1 MSCELPIIAT
11 NVGGFPLQIRDGI
24 NGFLVDY
31 GDIKTL
37 KEKILYLVENPDIR
51 KKIGE
56 LNRKEVIE
64 KYSWE
69 ETTKK
74 VLELYDEVVRNK
86 KINKKILFFIPN
98 LSGGGAERVMSYLL
112 KYFSN
117 KFKVISVFF
126 NNNHVYPMPHNCK
139 IYYLDNGLPK
149 SGIIKKLTRI
159 VRLKRIIRNELPDMA
174 LSFLANNYLIISTIF
189 PKRLNLKLIIAEHNT
204 ISYTLRFSK
213 FRIVKK
219 IISKILYRKADTIVA
234 VSKGV
239 KEDLIKTL
247 KLSQEKVKV
256 IYNPLDI
263 DKIKEMAKE
272 EINHPWLVNKEYPVI
287 INVGRLIYQKGQD
300 ILLKAFKIVNE
311 KIESRLIILGKGQLL
326 NELKNLTKQLN
337 IEDKVDFV
345 GFQKNPFSFI
355 SKADVFV
362 LSSRW
367 EGFGNVLIEAM
378 ACGVPVI
385 STDCPSGPNEIIE
398 NGKNGILVKVDD
410 VYGLAEAILSI
421 LENKNFSDALS
432 KNALKS
438 VEKFDVFNILR
449 KYEGLIL

>member
-1 MSCELPIIAT
+1 MS
-11 NVGGFPLQIRDGI
+11 
-24 NGFLVDY
+24 
-31 GDIKTL
+31 K
-37 KEKILYLVENPDIR
+37 
-51 KKIGE
+51 
-56 LNRKEVIE
+56 
-64 KYSWE
+64 
-69 ETTKK
+69 
-74 VLELYDEVVRNK
+74 
-86 KINKKILFFIPN
+86 
-98 LSGGGAERVMSYLL
+98 
-112 KYFSN
+112 
-117 KFKVISVFF
+117 
-126 NNNHVYPMPHNCK
+126 NCK
-139 IYYLDNGLPK
+139 IYYLDDGLPK
-149 SGIIKKLTRI
+149 SGIIKKLARI
-159 VRLKRIIRNELPDMA
+159 VRLRRIIKNELPDIAM
-174 LSFLANNYLIISTIF
+174 SFLANNYLIVSTIF
-189 PKRLNLKLIIAEHNT
+189 PKRLNLKLIISERNT

-234 VSKGV
+234 ISKGV

-247 KLSQEKVKV
+247 KLPQEKVKV

-263 DKIKEMAKE
+263 DKIKRMAKE

-311 KIESRLIILGKGQLL
+311 KIESRLIVLGEGPLL

-355 SKADVFV
+355 SKSDVFV

-367 EGFGNVLIEAM
+367 EGFPNVLIEAM